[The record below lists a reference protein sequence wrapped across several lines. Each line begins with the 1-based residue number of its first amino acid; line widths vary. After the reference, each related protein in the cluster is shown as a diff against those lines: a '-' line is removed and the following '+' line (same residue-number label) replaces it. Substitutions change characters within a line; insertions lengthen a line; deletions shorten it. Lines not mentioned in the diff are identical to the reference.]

1 MSMKEEGLILVF
13 DIGTTGVK
21 CAAFKP
27 NGERTCAHT
36 VNYNTVYPKPGW
48 AEQDPE
54 DYWRGIVAGT
64 KALLEK
70 GNISPT
76 MISAIGLSGHMN
88 GCIPVDAEGNVL
100 YPNII
105 HSDCR
110 SEEEAAYLKRIFD
123 QSYFFSITGNRIDPH
138 YTFTKIL
145 WLKKNYP
152 ELYDKAAYFLNSKD
166 YIGFKLT
173 GELGITDFSDASLT
187 CMLDI
192 NRGKWAED
200 ILAEAGVDVHKLP
213 GLMPSFHVL
222 GGLSRQAADILGLNA
237 GTPVVVGGGDGACA
251 TKGAGVVKKGQ
262 AYNYIGSS
270 AWISTLNDR
279 PVLDE
284 DARIFHF
291 YDLDGRN
298 YNVTG
303 TVQCAAAAY
312 DWVIENIGG
321 YELESFEARD
331 KVFDVIEGLA
341 RQAPIGSNGVFFVP
355 YLMGERTPHWDE
367 NTRGGF
373 VGLTLY
379 HGRSHLFRAVYE
391 GIAFAL
397 RNVLDVFE
405 ENDLTVDELTLLG
418 GGAKS
423 KLWNEIM
430 CNVYDRPIKVHSFP
444 GEATSLGAAIAAGVG
459 VGIFDGFESASQ
471 IISYKRFCQPVPSNV
486 QVYQSYYRIYNMM
499 YRQLKPIY
507 DEIAKLME
515 D

>member
-1 MSMKEEGLILVF
+1 MKEDGLILVF

-27 NGERTCAHT
+27 DGEKACAHT
-36 VNYNTVYPKPGW
+36 VNYDTVYPKPGW
-48 AEQDPE
+48 AEQKPE
-54 DYWRGIVAGT
+54 DYWRGIIDGT
-64 KALLEK
+64 KVLLEK
-70 GNISPT
+70 GNISPQR
-76 MISAIGLSGHMN
+76 ISVIGLSGHMN
-88 GCIPVDAEGNVL
+88 GCIPVDANGDVL

-110 SEEEAAYLKRIFD
+110 SQAEASYLKRVFD
-123 QSYFFSITGNRIDPH
+123 EWHFYSITGNRIDPH

-152 ELYDKAAYFLNSKD
+152 EIYDKTAYFLNSKD
-166 YIGFKLT
+166 YVGFKLT
-173 GELGITDFSDASLT
+173 GRLGVTDFSDASLT
-187 CMLDI
+187 CMLNI
-192 NRGKWAED
+192 NKGKWAED
-200 ILAEAGVDVHKLP
+200 VLSEAGVDVHKLP
-213 GLMPSFHVL
+213 ELMPSFHVL
-222 GGLSRQAADILGLNA
+222 GGLSKQAADILGLKA

-270 AWISTLNDR
+270 AWISTINDR
-279 PVLDE
+279 PVLDKG
-284 DARIFHF
+284 ARIFHF

-303 TVQCAAAAY
+303 TVQCATIAY
-312 DWVIENIGG
+312 DWAIENIGG
-321 YELESFEARD
+321 YELEKVEARD
-331 KVFDVIEGLA
+331 KVFDIIEDLA
-341 RQAPIGSNGVFFVP
+341 RQAPVGSNGVFFVP
-355 YLMGERTPHWDE
+355 YMMGERTPHWDE

-379 HGRSHLFRAVYE
+379 HGKSHLFRSVYE
-391 GIAFAL
+391 GVAFAL
-397 RNVLDVFE
+397 KNVLDVFE
-405 ENDLTVDELTLLG
+405 ENGLKVEALTLLG

-423 KLWNEIM
+423 RLWNEIM
-430 CNVYDRPIKVHSFP
+430 CNVYGKPIRVHSFP

-459 VGIFDGFESASQ
+459 VGIFESFEDAAR
-471 IISYKRFCQPVPSNV
+471 IIRYQRFCQPVPSEV
-486 QVYQSYYRIYNMM
+486 QAYQNYYRIYNMM

-507 DEIAKLME
+507 DEIARLMGV